1 MSLSDGGNRE
11 RPEKDLMPEKDPMP
25 TKSTPSPKRSN
36 KKGKKKRKPRR
47 RQRPR
52 PNISDITLDGGESVA
67 SSISRSSSLSEFL
80 EGESIYTSSFERPKS
95 DGMCVNPLAIP
106 TFVSEKVPTCVNED
120 AILKKVSDDVV
131 KVTVKGDSN
140 KNSIDINDEFSPSL
154 FPKSTSILDEASEA
168 KEAQHEETKTS
179 EKPSIGLDRA
189 SKPSMFT
196 LSIFALCLSGSQ
208 PSTSVSELLTS
219 ASGYFSSS
227 PLDPD
232 GDCSVRSTICIK
244 KQIMDSGEN
253 VPKEICNK
261 VPVATSDTP
270 IKQKVLGDQSL
281 LDIDAALEPPN
292 KEVSENPAKNQEE
305 EEEENITE
313 GLGLILPPPVS
324 LKRSSRNPNN
334 IRPNILETV
343 DESEIEIDASDHVVN
358 VIDHSNSRDV
368 YIKYRIESD
377 SQCLENKSTP
387 MIKLGH
393 SLTKKLLSKNL
404 LGDKLFSSGKKKG
417 KGNTK
422 KKNGIAKLRK
432 SVLDSP
438 GSSTAGTAET
448 AHSIMS
454 FAAFS
459 FGEDHPAN
467 PLKLPFLRRR
477 RQESTA

>member
-1 MSLSDGGNRE
+1 MSLPDGENRE
-11 RPEKDLMPEKDPMP
+11 EPERDPMP
-25 TKSTPSPKRSN
+25 KKSTPSPKRST

-52 PNISDITLDGGESVA
+52 PNISEITLDGGESIA
-67 SSISRSSSLSEFL
+67 SSISRRRSLSELL

-131 KVTVKGDSN
+131 KVTIKGDID
-140 KNSIDINDEFSPSL
+140 KNSIDIKHGFSPSL
-154 FPKSTSILDEASEA
+154 FPKSKSILDEVSEA
-168 KEAQHEETKTS
+168 KEAQHEETKTP
-179 EKPSIGLDRA
+179 EKPSIGLETA
-189 SKPSMFT
+189 SKPSMFN
-196 LSIFALCLSGSQ
+196 LSIFTLCLSGFQ

-244 KQIMDSGEN
+244 KQIMNAGEK

-261 VPVATSDTP
+261 VPVTTSDTP
-270 IKQKVLGDQSL
+270 IKQKALGDQSL
-281 LDIDAALEPPN
+281 LDIEAALEPPD
-292 KEVSENPAKNQEE
+292 KEASENPTKNQE

-334 IRPNILETV
+334 IRPKILETV
-343 DESEIEIDASDHVVN
+343 DESEIEIDASDDVVN
-358 VIDHSNSRDV
+358 VIDHSNRRDV

-377 SQCLENKSTP
+377 SQCFEGKSTP
-387 MIKLGH
+387 MVKLRH

-404 LGDKLFSSGKKKG
+404 LGEKLFSSGKKKG
-417 KGNTK
+417 EGKTK

-438 GSSTAGTAET
+438 GSSTARTAET
-448 AHSIMS
+448 ANSIMS
-454 FAAFS
+454 FAAFT